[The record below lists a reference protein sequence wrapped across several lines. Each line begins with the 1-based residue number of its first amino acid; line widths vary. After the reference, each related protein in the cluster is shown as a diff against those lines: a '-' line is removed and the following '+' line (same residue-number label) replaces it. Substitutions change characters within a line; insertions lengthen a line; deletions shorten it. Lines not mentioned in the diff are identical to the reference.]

1 MKSQERS
8 FFIIVAFVLAFS
20 VTSTAFSDDST
31 IVQRFG
37 QLRTQGNKLVDQN
50 GNPVVLRGMSLFW
63 SQWMAQYYNASCVQW
78 LRDDWKCTVVRAAM
92 GIESGGYLTNPAVEK
107 AKVRAVIDACI
118 EAGIYVIV
126 DWHDHNAHNHRSQA
140 ITFFQEIATEYG
152 NTPNLIY
159 EIFNEPEQ
167 VSWTGV
173 VKPYADSVARYIR
186 AIDPDNVIIVG
197 TPTWSQDVDVAAL
210 SPLSYNNIA
219 YALHFY
225 AATHKQA
232 LRNKAATALS
242 RGVALFVSEFGTCEA
257 TGSGFLDSAEVEIWM
272 TFMNAN
278 KLSWCNWSIA
288 DKNETSAALKPGASG
303 TGGWPAATLTRSGTI
318 IREKIRSGNDSL
330 LTAITTERKLPE
342 KVELY
347 QNYPN
352 PFNPTTT
359 IEYELDQD
367 GQVKLEIFDVVGR
380 CVRTLLD
387 EHQIGGRHRTTWD
400 GFSDAGRESSGG
412 VYFVRMYFDGHI
424 RTMRTVLL
432 K

>member
-63 SQWMAQYYNASCVQW
+63 SQWMAQFYNAGCVQW

-152 NTPNLIY
+152 NMPNLIY